1 MKKYVFVVGGS
12 TDGKMASISEI
23 ADSVRNKLSA
33 VGIFI
38 ITEASLVRPN
48 KKTYEYTFY
57 ANFPETAVTFMAER
71 LLEVFDLVVWKEM
84 KWEESCEW
92 YK

>member
-1 MKKYVFVVGGS
+1 MKKYVFVVGGN
-12 TDGKMASISEI
+12 TDGKMVSISEI

-48 KKTYEYTFY
+48 KKIYEYTFY
-57 ANFPETAVTFMAER
+57 ANFSETAVTFMAER
-71 LLEVFDLVVWKEM
+71 LFEVFDLVVWKEM

-92 YK
+92 YR